1 MAYKFNPF
9 TGKLDLV
16 GPVLTGTGTVSAA
29 ADGTEELPGIAFAS
43 DLNTGI
49 SRPGD
54 DQLAISTDGTGR
66 LFIDASGNVGIGT
79 DSPDA
84 LFHVEGNSGSTSP
97 GSTSLLRVESIGS
110 GTDTGIR
117 FKSAGS
123 TYSQIGSIGGDLY
136 AYTDGNERA
145 RIDSSGNVGIGTS
158 SPSEL
163 LEVDGGNLRV
173 KNFTAGN
180 NITLSTHVGNG
191 NDSTLKFLKARG
203 GNSTPAQI
211 VVGDDLGSIEWQGY
225 DGSSYNE
232 AAQIRCKAN
241 TNTGDFDAALVYN
254 ADNHVFQNSGSES
267 VRIDDSG
274 RLLVGTSTART
285 DFEFETV
292 SIEPLSQIESTGKS
306 TALSITRNSDSRFA
320 GTIYLGKSRGE
331 TLGSSTVVQDS
342 DRLGSISF
350 NGADGDRLIQAVKI
364 DAEVDGTPGSN
375 NMPGRL
381 VFSTNSGGTTTTERM
396 RIDSS
401 GSLLV
406 GTTTVPT
413 GSSTQYTKFGVFG
426 NNLNTGA
433 SVLSLS
439 YGTAATSLSTGTGIG
454 RIYFGDTGAA
464 EFASIAAETDEAT
477 GTGDYPGR
485 LLFYTTANGASSPT
499 ERMRITNNGTI
510 YIGNISTITGEGL
523 VVQSASNNASYGSL
537 YVLNSQ
543 NTSSHPAASF
553 ATAVNSTATSNV
565 LVKFGINSYNS
576 GSGQINANGP
586 AQAAFGTFSDA
597 RLKENITDLA
607 SQWENFKNLR
617 PVEFDYIESQGGE
630 HQIGFIAQEFET
642 VYPDAVGTSP
652 MFVGIEEESDE
663 ERLTLTGWSKTEA
676 RLVKVLQ
683 EAIAKIETLEAK
695 VAALEAQ

>member
-381 VFSTNSGGTTTTERM
+381 VFST
-396 RIDSS
+396 
-401 GSLLV
+401 
-406 GTTTVPT
+406 
-413 GSSTQYTKFGVFG
+413 
-426 NNLNTGA
+426 
-433 SVLSLS
+433 
-439 YGTAATSLSTGTGIG
+439 
-454 RIYFGDTGAA
+454 
-464 EFASIAAETDEAT
+464 
-477 GTGDYPGR
+477 
-485 LLFYTTANGASSPT
+485 TANGASSPT
-499 ERMRITNNGTI
+499 ERMRIQSDGGILFEKTSNSSTTRGFEYRTGAENVVLITNSNAVTASPLIRLNRQSSDGDL
-510 YIGNISTITGEGL
+510 ISFRHSDTEEGL
-523 VVQSASNNASYGSL
+523 ISVSGTTVTYGGGHLARWSQLPNDEDPSNILKGTVMSNLDEMCEWGEEDNEQ
-537 YVLNSQ
+537 LNKTKVSDVEGDP
-543 NTSSHPAASF
+543 NVAGVFVSTSFSEDGPLDF
-553 ATAVNSTATSNV
+553 FVGMT
-565 LVKFGINSYNS
+565 GDMI
-576 GSGQINANGP
+576 IRIANGVTVQRGDLLMS
-586 AQAAFGTFSDA
+586 AGDGTA
-597 RLKENITDLA
+597 K
-607 SQWENFKNLR
+607 
-617 PVEFDYIESQGGE
+617 P
-630 HQIGFIAQEFET
+630 QE
-642 VYPDAVGTSP
+642 DD
-652 MFVGIEEESDE
+652 II
-663 ERLTLTGWSKTEA
+663 RSKT
-676 RLVKVLQ
+676 
-683 EAIAKIETLEAK
+683 IAKVTSTHVTCTYDDGSYCVPCVLMAC
-695 VAALEAQ
+695 